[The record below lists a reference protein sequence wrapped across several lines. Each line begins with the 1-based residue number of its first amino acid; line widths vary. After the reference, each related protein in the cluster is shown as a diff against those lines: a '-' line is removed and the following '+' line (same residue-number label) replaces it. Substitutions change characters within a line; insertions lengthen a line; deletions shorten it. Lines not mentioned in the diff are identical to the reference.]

1 MSEMLAALQARGAA
15 RLMPVR
21 WQLLQS
27 LAQRAAAHEGAARRV
42 LNDKLTRQLAA
53 CEAEL
58 ETRLAAEAA
67 PVPAPAPSPF
77 KDLMAGMAQPAPVAL
92 PAGAPAP
99 VALPAGAPAPARG
112 APGELKAMQLFKRT
126 WSRLSA
132 DQRLAQSLAS
142 LPDNAGPLNSQHLVH
157 RSLSLMRELSPAY
170 FEHFIA
176 HADAL
181 LWLDRVNASN
191 GR

>member
-1 MSEMLAALQARGAA
+1 MSDTLQALQARGAA
-15 RLMPVR
+15 RLLPVR

-27 LAQRAAAHEGAARRV
+27 LAQRAGAHQGAARRV
-42 LNDKLTRQLAA
+42 LHDKLARLLAA

-67 PVPAPAPSPF
+67 PAQAPAPSPF
-77 KDLMAGMAQPAPVAL
+77 KALMAGMAQPAPVPL
-92 PAGAPAP
+92 PAGAPA
-99 VALPAGAPAPARG
+99 AARS

-132 DQRLAQSLAS
+132 EQRLAQSLAS
-142 LPDNAGPLNSQHLVH
+142 LPDNAGPLNSHHLVH

-181 LWLDRVNASN
+181 LWLDRVNTAN

>member
-1 MSEMLAALQARGAA
+1 MSEALDALQARGAA
-15 RLMPVR
+15 RRLPVR

-27 LAQRAAAHEGAARRV
+27 LARRAAEHQGAARRV
-42 LNDKLTRQLAA
+42 LDDKLARQLAA

-58 ETRLAAEAA
+58 ATRLAAEAA
-67 PVPAPAPSPF
+67 PLQAPAPSPF
-77 KDLMAGMAQPAPVAL
+77 KALMAGMAEPASIASPT
-92 PAGAPAP
+92 GAPT
-99 VALPAGAPAPARG
+99 PARN

-157 RSLSLMRELSPAY
+157 RSLHLMRELSPAY

-181 LWLDRVNASN
+181 LWLDRVNISN

>member
-1 MSEMLAALQARGAA
+1 MNDRLQALQARGAA
-15 RLMPVR
+15 RLLPVR

-27 LAQRAAAHEGAARRV
+27 LARRAAMHQGAARRV
-42 LNDKLTRQLAA
+42 LDEKLARQLAA
-53 CEAEL
+53 CEDEL
-58 ETRLAAEAA
+58 ETRLAAETGAT
-67 PVPAPAPSPF
+67 PKPMPSPF
-77 KDLMAGMAQPAPVAL
+77 KALMAGMTEPAQMAL
-92 PAGAPAP
+92 PANAPTS
-99 VALPAGAPAPARG
+99 ART

-132 DQRLAQSLAS
+132 EQRLAQSLAS

-157 RSLSLMRELSPAY
+157 RSLHLMRELSPAY
-170 FEHFIA
+170 LEHFIA

-181 LWLDRVNASN
+181 LWLDRVNISN